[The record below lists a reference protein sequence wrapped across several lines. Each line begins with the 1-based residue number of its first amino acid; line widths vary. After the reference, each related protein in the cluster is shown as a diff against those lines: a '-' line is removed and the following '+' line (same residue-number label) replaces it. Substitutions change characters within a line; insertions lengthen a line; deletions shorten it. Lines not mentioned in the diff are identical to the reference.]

1 MSDQI
6 KHECGIAFIRL
17 RKPLEY
23 YVEKYGTAFWG
34 LNKLFLLMQKQIN
47 RGQDG
52 VGMATIKLDPPPG
65 TRYISRQRC
74 NEPDPVRKMFEHIYG
89 RINNGITDKSK
100 FNDAQWLK
108 SNLPFTGEVLIGHLR
123 YGTHGGNSLE
133 QCHPFL
139 KQNNWITRNLL
150 LAGNFN
156 MTNVPELFQHL
167 IDLGQ
172 HPKEVADTV
181 TLLEKLGH
189 FQDSA
194 VQKLFD
200 SYKANNIPNTEI
212 TAKII
217 ENLDVA
223 DILRQST
230 KKLDGGYALVGAMGH
245 GDAFV
250 LRDPSGIRPA
260 FYYVDDEIIC
270 CASERPAIQTAI
282 NAPFR
287 DVHEVPPGAALIVKK
302 DGSFSIKQIIEPAQ
316 TPTPCS
322 FERIYFSRG
331 NDRAIYT
338 ERKKL
343 GELLAES
350 TLQKVHYNFKNT
362 VFSFIPNTAETAYL
376 GLIQGVEQACN
387 RIKTEKL
394 TELLKQP
401 NTTNLEHEINEIV
414 KVRPR
419 FEKLISKDVKMRTFI
434 AEDSS
439 RDELVSHVYDVT
451 YGIINNHKD
460 TVVLIDD
467 SIVRGTTL
475 KMSILRMT
483 NRLLPK
489 KIIVLSSAP
498 QIRYPDCYGI
508 DMSKLKEF
516 VAFQAMIQL
525 LKEKD
530 LQHKIDEA
538 YQKCKASLD
547 LPLNEI
553 VNEIQPLYDLLDYE
567 EVSQKI
573 GKMITPPDFDIEVD
587 IIYQTIEGLHIACPN
602 NHGDWYFTGN
612 YPTPG
617 GNRVANRA
625 FVYFYEGLDKRAY

>member
-1 MSDQI
+1 
-6 KHECGIAFIRL
+6 
-17 RKPLEY
+17 
-23 YVEKYGTAFWG
+23 
-34 LNKLFLLMQKQIN
+34 
-47 RGQDG
+47 
-52 VGMATIKLDPPPG
+52 
-65 TRYISRQRC
+65 
-74 NEPDPVRKMFEHIYG
+74 
-89 RINNGITDKSK
+89 
-100 FNDAQWLK
+100 
-108 SNLPFTGEVLIGHLR
+108 
-123 YGTHGGNSLE
+123 
-133 QCHPFL
+133 
-139 KQNNWITRNLL
+139 
-150 LAGNFN
+150 
-156 MTNVPELFQHL
+156 
-167 IDLGQ
+167 
-172 HPKEVADTV
+172 
-181 TLLEKLGH
+181 
-189 FQDSA
+189 
-194 VQKLFD
+194 
-200 SYKANNIPNTEI
+200 
-212 TAKII
+212 
-217 ENLDVA
+217 
-223 DILRQST
+223 
-230 KKLDGGYALVGAMGH
+230 MGH

-260 FYYVDDEIIC
+260 FYYIDDEIIC

-401 NTTNLEHEINEIV
+401 ITTNLEHEINEIV

-439 RDELVSHVYDVT
+439 RNELVSHVYDVT

-553 VNEIQPLYDLLDYE
+553 VNEIKPLYDLLDYE

-573 GKMITPPDFDIEVD
+573 GKMITPPDFDIEVE

-612 YPTPG
+612 YPTSG